1 MESIVKS
8 LKLLGHP
15 ARLRILVVLQ
25 RGELTVSELTTVLG
39 MSQPRVTQYIGALE
53 EGGMV
58 ERLREGSWVF
68 VRLRPGAR
76 AGLLGEVLRSV
87 PDNDDILR
95 GDLSRL
101 SDVRAARASVSEQFF
116 ADVAN
121 NRGQLSH
128 EFLPSEPTE
137 HALLRAVGAETFS
150 HMVDLGT
157 GSGRM
162 LELFSSRVARGLG
175 IDRSADMLRVARH
188 KLAGDSHGHL
198 SVELGSADAT
208 GLKDG
213 SADLVTIH
221 QVLHYLDEPSAV
233 LAEAARILSPG
244 GRLLI
249 ADFALHDRDT
259 FRDDFA
265 HRRLGFA
272 QGELSDWLLEYGL
285 SEPAVTRIDSASVDT
300 PDVLVWSSTKPG
312 NAQSLR
318 RAS

>member
-1 MESIVKS
+1 MESIVKT

-15 ARLRILVVLQ
+15 VRLRILVVLQ
-25 RGELTVSELTTVLG
+25 RGELTVSELTAVLG

-53 EGGMV
+53 EGGLV

-68 VRLRPGAR
+68 VRLRSDAR
-76 AGLLGEVLRSV
+76 AGLMGEVLRKV
-87 PDNDDILR
+87 PSDDPTLR
-95 GDLSRL
+95 GDLARL
-101 SDVRAARASVSEQFF
+101 SDVRAARAEVSERFF

-137 HALLRAVGAETFS
+137 RAMLASVGSAPVS
-150 HMVDLGT
+150 LMVDLGT

-162 LELFSSRVARGLG
+162 LELFSSHVARGIG

-188 KLAGDSHGHL
+188 KLAGEAHGHL
-198 SVELGSADAT
+198 SVKMGSADDTKLA
-208 GLKDG
+208 DG
-213 SADLVTIH
+213 ASDLVTIH

-233 LAEAARILSPG
+233 LAEAARILAPG

-249 ADFALHDRDT
+249 ADFALHDRDA

-272 QGELSDWLLEYGL
+272 EDELSALLEEHGL
-285 SEPAVTRIDSASVDT
+285 SEPSVTRIASHGDDT
-300 PDVLVWSSTKPG
+300 PDVLVWSATRPG
-312 NAQSLR
+312 QTLR
-318 RAS
+318 RVS